1 MNITDKEKTEFLETL
16 AREQYTQGDNYY
28 AYKGKQDLWHFGYT
42 NDYPLQHGKGE
53 KSTINNKIVETLLR
67 RQKQVENL
75 LICGV
80 SNTFVCAECGNNKK
94 AVDTTLGVHRCSKCR
109 STAN

>member
-1 MNITDKEKTEFLETL
+1 MNITDKERIEFLETL

-28 AYKGKQDLWHFGYT
+28 AYKGKQDLWHFGYD

-53 KSTINNKIVETLLR
+53 KSTIHSRIVNTLITR
-67 RQKQVENL
+67 RDKVENL
-75 LICGV
+75 LISGV
-80 SNTFVCAECGNNKK
+80 SNTFVCQECGNNKK
-94 AVDTTLGVHRCSKCR
+94 AIDTTLGKFRCSICR